1 MSKEGET
8 PKTLG
13 SYEKTGI
20 DVLIVGT
27 GLAGLTAALECHRK
41 GHNVHILERNATINT
56 AGEWFECCSV
66 GSFLSDPNRG
76 NQVTCTSW
84 VFPPP
89 NSSSTGLK
97 CKFSC
102 VSL

>member
-8 PKTLG
+8 PKPLG

-56 AGEWFECCSV
+56 AGESSSRCYFCRPKHGE
-66 GSFLSDPNRG
+66 
-76 NQVTCTSW
+76 QVTCILW

-89 NSSSTGLK
+89 SFSSTGLK
-97 CKFSC
+97 CKFTWKFSQ
-102 VSL
+102 